1 MTTATNTLPKFS
13 TLSQVAREI
22 GRDKRGVRRL
32 IERNGGFDA
41 CSTSGELLLRR
52 DRLGALLFAAGTMKA
67 RPGLTAKIV
76 C

>member
-1 MTTATNTLPKFS
+1 MSAHPLTQFV
-13 TLSQVAREI
+13 TLSQVAREV

-41 CSTSGELLLRR
+41 STTSGELLLRR
-52 DRLGALLFAAGTMKA
+52 DRLGQLLFAASSSMKA
-67 RPGLTAKIV
+67 RPGLTAKVV